1 MSTIKQIVGAFS
13 SLTVTGLS
21 TLASAT
27 YVASNA
33 IDNTTSD
40 PLDIMLMVEVTPG
53 TVASNKQVLVFA
65 QGSHDGTD
73 WQTGPTSGTTAT
85 DEPNLTFVGA
95 IPCNT
100 NSTQQR
106 AILSVAGAF
115 GGVLPPHLRFV
126 FKNETGAALTAAAV
140 EYAEVSGEVA

>member
-1 MSTIKQIVGAFS
+1 MATIKQVVGAFS
-13 SLTVTGLS
+13 SLTVSGLT

-27 YVASNA
+27 YVASSSIN
-33 IDNTTSD
+33 NTTND

-53 TVASNKQVLVFA
+53 TTSGNKQVVVFA

-73 WQTGPTSGTTAT
+73 WQTGPTSGTTTT
-85 DEPNLTFVGA
+85 DEPNLSFIGA

-106 AILSVAGAF
+106 AIFSVASAF
-115 GGVLPPHLRFV
+115 GGVLPPFIRFV
-126 FKNETGAALTAAAV
+126 LKNETGAALTAGAV
-140 EYAEVSGEVA
+140 KYAEVFGEAA

>member
-1 MSTIKQIVGAFS
+1 MATIKQVVGAFS
-13 SLTVTGLS
+13 SLTVSGLT

-27 YVASNA
+27 YVASA
-33 IDNTTSD
+33 SIDNTSND

-53 TVASNKQVLVFA
+53 TVSSNKQVLVFA
-65 QGSHDGTD
+65 QGSHDGSD

-85 DEPNLTFVGA
+85 DEPNLTFIGTV
-95 IPCNT
+95 PCNT

-115 GGVLPPHLRFV
+115 GGVLPPFIRFV

-140 EYAEVSGEVA
+140 EYAEVSGEAA